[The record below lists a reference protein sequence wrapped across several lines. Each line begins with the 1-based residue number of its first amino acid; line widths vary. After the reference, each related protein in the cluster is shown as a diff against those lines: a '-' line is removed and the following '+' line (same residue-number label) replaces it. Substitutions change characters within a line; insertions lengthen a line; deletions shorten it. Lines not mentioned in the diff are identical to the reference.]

1 MDAIVAEGLRK
12 RYRKTIALDGL
23 SFTFPAGK
31 VSGFLGPNGAGK
43 TTTFRS
49 LLGLTKPDAGSMEI
63 LGMSVKDRLP
73 EIVKRLGA
81 IVEEPGLLKG
91 LSGRDNLVVA
101 ARTLGRGKDRIDDL
115 LEFSGLGSD
124 GGRRIDGYSKGMRQR
139 LALAA
144 ALLGDP
150 ELLILDEPLD
160 GLDPAGQAHIKETL
174 CRLAARGKTVIVSSH
189 NLSDVEAMADHV
201 VVINKGRLLAAGD
214 LDSLLGSFRRGYM
227 VEVDQPARVI
237 EVLRASGLEA
247 NLEDDLVAVSSDD
260 GQAIARALFAAD
272 IFPRELARRSGR
284 LEELFLTLT
293 EGDR

>member
-1 MDAIVAEGLRK
+1 MDAVVADGLRK

-23 SFTFPAGK
+23 SFTFPVGK

-49 LLGLTKPDAGSMEI
+49 LLGLTKPDAGSMEV
-63 LGMSVKDRLP
+63 LGMSVRERLP

-81 IVEEPGLLKG
+81 IVEEPGLVKG
-91 LSGRDNLVVA
+91 LSGRDNLLVA
-101 ARTLGRGKDRIDDL
+101 ARTLGRGQDRVDDL
-115 LEFSGLGSD
+115 LEFSGLGSE

-160 GLDPAGQAHIKETL
+160 GLDPAGQAQIKESL
-174 CRLAARGKTVIVSSH
+174 RQLAASGKTVIVSSH

-214 LDSLLGSFRRGYM
+214 LATLLGSFRSGYT
-227 VEVDQPARVI
+227 VEIDQPERAAA
-237 EVLRASGLEA
+237 VLVDAGIVASVEG
-247 NLEDDLVAVSSDD
+247 DLVAVSIED
-260 GQAIARALFAAD
+260 GAVVSRALAEVGM
-272 IFPRELARRSGR
+272 FPRELARRSGR
-284 LEELFLTLT
+284 LEELFLSLT
-293 EGDR
+293 QSDR

>member
-1 MDAIVAEGLRK
+1 MEAIVAEGLRK
-12 RYRKTIALDGL
+12 RYRKTVALDGL

-49 LLGLTKPDAGSMEI
+49 LLGLTKLDAGSMEV
-63 LGMSVKDRLP
+63 LGMSVRERLP

-81 IVEEPGLLKG
+81 IVEEPGLVKG
-91 LSGRDNLVVA
+91 LSGRDNLLVA
-101 ARTLGRGKDRIDDL
+101 AHTLGRGQDRVDDL
-115 LEFSGLGSD
+115 LEFSGLGSE

-160 GLDPAGQAHIKETL
+160 GLDPAGQAQIKESL
-174 CRLAARGKTVIVSSH
+174 RQLADHGKTVIVSSH

-214 LDSLLGSFRRGYM
+214 LATLLGSFRSGYT
-227 VEVDQPARVI
+227 VEIDQP
-237 EVLRASGLEA
+237 ERASAVLVEAGLTASVEG
-247 NLEDDLVAVSSDD
+247 DVVAVSTDD
-260 GQAIARALFAAD
+260 GAAISRALAGAGM
-272 IFPRELARRSGR
+272 FPRELARRSGR
-284 LEELFLTLT
+284 LEELFLSLT
-293 EGDR
+293 AGDR

>member
-12 RYRKTIALDGL
+12 RYRKTVALDGL
-23 SFTFPAGK
+23 SFTFPAGR

-49 LLGLTKPDAGSMEI
+49 LLGLTKPDAGSMEV
-63 LGMSVKDRLP
+63 LGMSVRDRLP

-81 IVEEPGLLKG
+81 IVEEPGLVKG

-101 ARTLGRGKDRIDDL
+101 ANTLGRGRERVDDL
-115 LEFSGLGSD
+115 LEFSGLGSE

-144 ALLGDP
+144 SLLGDP

-160 GLDPAGQAHIKETL
+160 GLDPAGQAQIKDSL
-174 CRLAARGKTVIVSSH
+174 RQLAGQGKTVIVSSH
-189 NLSDVEAMADHV
+189 NLSDIEAMADHV

-214 LDSLLGSFRRGYM
+214 LASLLGSFRSGYT
-227 VEVDQPARVI
+227 VEVDEPQRAAAVLTEVGIPAVV
-237 EVLRASGLEA
+237 EG
-247 NLEDDLVAVSSDD
+247 DLLAVSTDD
-260 GQAIARALFAAD
+260 GAAVARALAMAE
-272 IFPRELARRSGR
+272 IFPREIARRSGR
-284 LEELFLTLT
+284 LEELFLSLT